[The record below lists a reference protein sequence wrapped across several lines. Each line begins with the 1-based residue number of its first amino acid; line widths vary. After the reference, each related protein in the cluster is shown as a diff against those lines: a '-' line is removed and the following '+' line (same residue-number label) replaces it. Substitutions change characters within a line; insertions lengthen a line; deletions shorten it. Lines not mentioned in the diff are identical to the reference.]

1 MRLAVIMTL
10 QFYINMVK
18 GLKLNDQ
25 KFLGQ
30 ISTFVEVT
38 GEKLIEAG
46 RGGLFSHHPIPPSWI
61 VLKEIDFL

>member
-10 QFYINMVK
+10 QFYINVVK

-30 ISTFVEVT
+30 ISTFVEAT